1 MKKIVLSTLLVL
13 FSTMAANALIG
24 PFNIGAR
31 LGLISSSEQIPM
43 KSGALEEAITAEGT
57 GWTGTVFARVNL
69 SKHFFLQPELQYTK
83 TTIDLPSFTLDG
95 LLGKEEEVE
104 SHRYIDLPILLGFEF
119 GLGGR
124 ASLRLNAGPV
134 FAIASEKG
142 FSDLVEDDF
151 IAAYKTPSVSWT
163 AGIGARILGGIIA
176 DFRYNG
182 NFSDSKFDIKD
193 PLAIIDTN
201 TSSWNLSIGIMF

>member
-1 MKKIVLSTLLVL
+1 MKKFVLSTLLVL
-13 FSTMAANALIG
+13 FSAVAANAMIG
-24 PFNIGAR
+24 PFYIGAR
-31 LGLISSSEQIPM
+31 LGVLSSNEQIPTS
-43 KSGALEEAITAEGT
+43 SGALEEIITAEGT
-57 GWTGTVFARVNL
+57 GWTGTVFARVKL

-104 SHRYIDLPILLGFEF
+104 SHKYIDLPILVGFEF
-119 GLGGR
+119 GLGGL

-142 FSDLVEDDF
+142 FGDLVKEDF
-151 IAAYKTPSVSWT
+151 ISAYKTPSVSWT
-163 AGIGARILGGIIA
+163 AGIGARFLGGFVA
-176 DFRYNG
+176 DLRYNG